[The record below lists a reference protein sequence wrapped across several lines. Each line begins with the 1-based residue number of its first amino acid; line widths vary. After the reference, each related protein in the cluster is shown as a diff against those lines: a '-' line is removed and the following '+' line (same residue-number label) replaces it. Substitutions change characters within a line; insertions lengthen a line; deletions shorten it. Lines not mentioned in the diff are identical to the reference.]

1 MFTPANALG
10 QRPFGHPVEAVR
22 PDSRRGFRVHRRA
35 RGHGLLL
42 SALAPLVGAALAT
55 AAWAQPANSLD
66 FFARE
71 WVDQAMASSP
81 TAMGNITL
89 RPEVVL
95 GSLDPRLQLA
105 PCARVE
111 PYLPKGSQL
120 WGRSRIGLKCVEGPV
135 AWNVFLPITV
145 KAWGP
150 GWVVKRTIQANTP
163 ITLADVEQAPEVDWA
178 ENRSPVLA
186 QVEQWQG
193 MLAAYTLLPGQT
205 LREQNVRPPQ
215 AFAAGSQ
222 VKVVAV
228 GPGFELSSSGQ
239 AMSTGYVGQV
249 ARVKLENGKVV
260 TGKVRPGGSVEFS
273 I

>member
-1 MFTPANALG
+1 MSTHPRPAASGSLSVGCSPRIRRSVLTTASWVGLALSSMAHA
-10 QRPFGHPVEAVR
+10 Q
-22 PDSRRGFRVHRRA
+22 
-35 RGHGLLL
+35 
-42 SALAPLVGAALAT
+42 SANT
-55 AAWAQPANSLD
+55 LD

-71 WVDQAMASSP
+71 WIDQAMASSP
-81 TAMGNITL
+81 TTMGNITL
-89 RPEVVL
+89 RPEVVM
-95 GSLDPRLQLA
+95 GTLDPRLQLA

-111 PYLPKGSQL
+111 PYLPKGTQL
-120 WGRSRIGLKCVEGPV
+120 WGRSRIGLKCIEGPV

-178 ENRSPVLA
+178 ENRSPVLP
-186 QVEQWQG
+186 QPEQWQG
-193 MLAAYTLLPGQT
+193 MLAAYTLMPGQT
-205 LREQNVRPPQ
+205 LRENNVRPPQ
-215 AFAAGSQ
+215 AFGAGSQ
-222 VKVVAV
+222 VKILAV
-228 GPGFELSSSGQ
+228 GPGFQLTSSGQ

-260 TGKVRPGGSVEFS
+260 SGKVRPEGSIEVS